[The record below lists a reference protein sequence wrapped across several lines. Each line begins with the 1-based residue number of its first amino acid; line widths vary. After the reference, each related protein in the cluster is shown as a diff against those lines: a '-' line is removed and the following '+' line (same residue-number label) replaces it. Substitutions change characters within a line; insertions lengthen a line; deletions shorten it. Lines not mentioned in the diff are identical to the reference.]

1 MNNGQ
6 GYNED
11 NWGGGHM
18 NYQRGAPQNGNRF
31 GYGANQQRW
40 NSGNNGGR
48 DGYQNR
54 LRTTPNGAVA
64 RGVIDADLLQQTVQA
79 VVAAVTAA
87 QKVPAAG
94 GMSQVRVAVGSEGAP
109 NQEVV
114 VSVAAPAVVQQ
125 QGEVV
130 TQEERNPQ
138 VAAVKGKENEG
149 SGPSKKKKEEK
160 KSCFR
165 CKKLGNYID
174 DCPTPYC
181 DLCVSVNHTTSAC
194 HHIHAP
200 KPTATIHGYANKA
213 LMFFVLTCGAFKA
226 KVENPKLVKVT
237 VDVDVMTIPEI
248 IDQLRKIV
256 LYEKFNWEVYHY
268 KDNVFRVKLQSKHEV
283 QRLKNFG
290 TYICT
295 DRESCLSFNLWSSL
309 EEPLYMLPEVWL
321 EYLGCLPTRDLIIFP
336 YGGGNSFWENS
347 RCGHGLY
354 SQEQGA

>member
-11 NWGGGHM
+11 IWGGGHM

-87 QKVPAAG
+87 QKVPEAG
-94 GMSQVRVAVGSEGAP
+94 GMSQVRVTVGSKGAP

-114 VSVAAPAVVQQ
+114 VSIAAPAVVQQ

-165 CKKLGNYID
+165 CKKLGHYID

-181 DLCVSVNHTTSAC
+181 DLCESVNHTTSAC
-194 HHIHAP
+194 HLIHAP
-200 KPTATIHGYANKA
+200 KPTATIHGYANEA
-213 LMFFVLTCGAFKA
+213 LMF
-226 KVENPKLVKVT
+226 
-237 VDVDVMTIPEI
+237 
-248 IDQLRKIV
+248 
-256 LYEKFNWEVYHY
+256 
-268 KDNVFRVKLQSKHEV
+268 
-283 QRLKNFG
+283 
-290 TYICT
+290 
-295 DRESCLSFNLWSSL
+295 LSFH
-309 EEPLYMLPEVWL
+309 V
-321 EYLGCLPTRDLIIFP
+321 
-336 YGGGNSFWENS
+336 
-347 RCGHGLY
+347 GL
-354 SQEQGA
+354 SKPRLRILS